1 MDQFQLGG
9 QLAAVVYEIWLADGG
24 RVQWRGRVQAVG
36 ERGGVPQH
44 VTYEHDGADT
54 QPALRISVEI
64 ADGVPWCT
72 RVELVGQPG
81 ASRVRAANLKET
93 AARLEDLIESALTAA
108 AFVRGKT
115 PTGTGWVQRRSL
127 SHPDTR
133 QAALPDIRRAR
144 KRSNHKLTDD
154 MLRTVADV
162 YRKGAPART
171 AAVAS
176 AFGVSQ
182 RSAGRYIQS
191 ARAAGLL
198 APTTQGKATNE

>member
-1 MDQFQLGG
+1 MS
-9 QLAAVVYEIWLADGG
+9 VYEVWLADGG

-36 ERGGVPQH
+36 ERGGVPQY

-54 QPALRISVEI
+54 QPALTIGLEI
-64 ADGVPWCT
+64 VDGVPWCT
-72 RVELVGQPG
+72 RVDLAGQPG
-81 ASRVRAANLKET
+81 ASRVRAADLKET
-93 AARLEDLIESALTAA
+93 AGRLEELIESALTAA
-108 AFVRGKT
+108 AFVRGNMFGKA
-115 PTGTGWVQRRSL
+115 GWVRTRSL
-127 SHPDTR
+127 SRPDTR

-144 KRSNHKLTDD
+144 KRSNHKLTDE

-176 AFGVSQ
+176 AFGVSE